1 MKNLITITALLLA
14 GTAFANADVTKWD
27 DSLPKNASG
36 SAVASWDVSSSG
48 LTWNSGV
55 AESVIF
61 TIDYSSID
69 SKKSYALFSIK
80 DLTYNGLTSVGIKDG
95 NVFLE
100 NWNANTPTATSAL
113 STFAGAKNLTFVVSR
128 SSSNAM
134 SLAVYKDGS
143 FDMAAASLTGKTA
156 YHFSGKTSWSL
167 LNFGGT
173 TEGSYHENVNNVM
186 PSNMDA
192 AGFKLLGAGYTVN
205 SVATTAELKKYYSAV
220 VPEPSAFGLL
230 AGLGA
235 LALVGARRRRSR
247 K

>member
-1 MKNLITITALLLA
+1 MKNIITIATLLVA

-27 DSLPKNASG
+27 DSLPKNVSG
-36 SAVASWDVSSSG
+36 KAVASWNVQSSS

-69 SKKSYALFSIK
+69 SSKSYALFSIK
-80 DLTYNGLTSVGIKDG
+80 DVSYNGLTSVGINGG

-100 NWNANTPTATSAL
+100 NWNDDTPTATSAL

-128 SSSNAM
+128 SSSNDM

-143 FDMAAASLTGKTA
+143 FDTAAASLIGKTNQS
-156 YHFSGKTSWSL
+156 FSGKSWLL

-173 TEGSYHENVNNVM
+173 TDSSYTGNVNNVM
-186 PSNMDA
+186 PSNEDA
-192 AGFKLLGAGYTVN
+192 AEFKLLGAGYTVN
-205 SVATTAELKKYYSAV
+205 SVATTAELAKYYSAV

-235 LALVGARRRRSR
+235 LALVGARRRRR
-247 K
+247 

>member
-14 GTAFANADVTKWD
+14 GTAFANADVTTWD

-48 LTWNSGV
+48 LTWNAGV

-100 NWNANTPTATSAL
+100 NWNDNTPTETSAL

-134 SLAVYKDGS
+134 SLAVYNDGN
-143 FDMAAASLTGKTA
+143 FDTTAASLTGKTN
-156 YHFSGKTSWSL
+156 YSFSKKSWSL

-235 LALVGARRRRSR
+235 LALVGARRRRR
-247 K
+247 

>member
-1 MKNLITITALLLA
+1 MKNIITIATLLVA
-14 GTAFANADVTKWD
+14 GTAFANADVTTWD
-27 DSLPKNASG
+27 DSLPKNVSG
-36 SAVASWDVSSSG
+36 SAVASWNVSSSG

-69 SKKSYALFSIK
+69 SSKSYALFSIE
-80 DLTYNGLTSVGIKDG
+80 DVSYNGLTSVGIKGG

-100 NWNANTPTATSAL
+100 NWNDNTPTATSAL
-113 STFAGAKNLTFVVSR
+113 STFAGAQNLTFVVSR
-128 SSSNAM
+128 SSSNDM

-156 YHFSGKTSWSL
+156 YYFSRKSWSL

-173 TEGSYHENVNNVM
+173 TGSSYFGNVNNVM
-186 PSNMDA
+186 PSNENA

-205 SVATTAELKKYYSAV
+205 AVATTAELVNYYSAV

-235 LALVGARRRRSR
+235 LALVGARRRRR
-247 K
+247 